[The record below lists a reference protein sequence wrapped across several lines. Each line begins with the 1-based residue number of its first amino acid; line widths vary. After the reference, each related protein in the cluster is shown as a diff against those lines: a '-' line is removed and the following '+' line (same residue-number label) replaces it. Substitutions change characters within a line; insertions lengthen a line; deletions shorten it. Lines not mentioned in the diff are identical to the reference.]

1 MKTLRYTFLLVAI
14 LVTVATAE
22 NRSAPNPQEL
32 DIAETVFRY
41 QMAQPTDYSIGTN
54 ATAFYLDFKD
64 SDPPAELLKRFTLH
78 SPPVKARSDVD
89 NNETMAV
96 RDSHTKKLG
105 VLLNIQSIERTSNTE
120 ARVSAG
126 HYENGKSAS
135 HYVYELEKTEGQWK
149 VVRRRLVWIS

>member
-1 MKTLRYTFLLVAI
+1 MKTLRYTFLWVAI

-41 QMAQPTDYSIGTN
+41 QMAQSTDYAIGTN

-64 SDPPAELLKRFTLH
+64 SDPPTELLMRFTRH

-96 RDSHTKKLG
+96 RDSHTRNSECCSISKAS
-105 VLLNIQSIERTSNTE
+105 NAPQTQSQRRTLRERQE
-120 ARVSAG
+120 R
-126 HYENGKSAS
+126 
-135 HYVYELEKTEGQWK
+135 
-149 VVRRRLVWIS
+149 ISLRI